1 MRLTKRDMA
10 LTKISIP
17 SAIQSVYFRGKR
29 YQYSDYLKI
38 IKQANKNSRKVNFGH
53 GGTSAK
59 KAGQKT
65 MQIQKDIPSRRLFKD
80 IYENTF

>member
-1 MRLTKRDMA
+1 MPLIIQDMQKNCILSLPKKIMRLTKRDMA

-38 IKQANKNSRKVNFGH
+38 IKQANKNQDSKLD
-53 GGTSAK
+53 S
-59 KAGQKT
+59 
-65 MQIQKDIPSRRLFKD
+65 
-80 IYENTF
+80 

>member
-1 MRLTKRDMA
+1 MVIYIFCAIDNSVYAKKLYIESPKKIMRLTKRDMA

-38 IKQANKNSRKVNFGH
+38 IKQANKNEKSKLD
-53 GGTSAK
+53 S
-59 KAGQKT
+59 
-65 MQIQKDIPSRRLFKD
+65 
-80 IYENTF
+80 

>member
-17 SAIQSVYFRGKR
+17 AALQYGYFRRKN

-38 IKQANKNSRKVNFGH
+38 IEQVNK
-53 GGTSAK
+53 K
-59 KAGQKT
+59 K
-65 MQIQKDIPSRRLFKD
+65 
-80 IYENTF
+80 

>member
-17 SAIQSVYFRGKR
+17 AAIQSVYFRGKR

-38 IKQANKNSRKVNFGH
+38 IKQANKDSNKLKEINQGKFFDSISKIHQLNFYN
-53 GGTSAK
+53 
-59 KAGQKT
+59 Q
-65 MQIQKDIPSRRLFKD
+65 
-80 IYENTF
+80 

>member
-38 IKQANKNSRKVNFGH
+38 IKQANKNSRKVN
-53 GGTSAK
+53 S
-59 KAGQKT
+59 
-65 MQIQKDIPSRRLFKD
+65 
-80 IYENTF
+80 ENTF